1 MPRLFVRCMLFFS
14 SYFPLMLI
22 FSILLWRSHLYWAL
36 GSLTVGLVS
45 LLVTYVYIKSRLN
58 KGGISRVMITGVEK
72 RDENVVSYI
81 ASYLIPF
88 VTFPLDKPEQT
99 IALLYLYWSFA
110 HPIRQL

>member
-1 MPRLFVRCMLFFS
+1 M
-14 SYFPLMLI
+14 
-22 FSILLWRSHLYWAL
+22 
-36 GSLTVGLVS
+36 TVGLVS

-58 KGGISRVMITGVEK
+58 KGGISRVVDFSGVEK

-99 IALLYLYWSFA
+99 IALLIFYWSFA